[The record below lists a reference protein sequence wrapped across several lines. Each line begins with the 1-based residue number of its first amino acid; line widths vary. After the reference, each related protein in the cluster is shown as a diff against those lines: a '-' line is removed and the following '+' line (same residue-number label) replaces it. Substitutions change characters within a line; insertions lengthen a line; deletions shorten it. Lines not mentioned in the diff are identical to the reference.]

1 VTDTAVELTPKQ
13 EAFARAYVETGN
25 ASEAYRRAYQAE
37 AMSPE
42 AVRVEA
48 CRLLQRP
55 KVALTVE
62 RLQAEHQARHEIT
75 VDTLT
80 EMLKDDRVLARD
92 EKDPAA
98 AINAV
103 MAIAKLHGLVID
115 KKNVNSDNRHH
126 HSAEPL
132 SPFAQH
138 LAEVLGAGAKGE
150 AEGTLPN

>member
-1 VTDTAVELTPKQ
+1 MNDTAVSLTPKQ

-25 ASEAYRRAYQAE
+25 ASEAYRRAYDAE
-37 AMSPE
+37 NMGVDAVKSE
-42 AVRVEA
+42 AFKLMQHPYITLTIEK
-48 CRLLQRP
+48 LQEQH
-55 KVALTVE
+55 KK
-62 RLQAEHQARHEIT
+62 RHEIT
-75 VDTLT
+75 VDALT
-80 EMLKDDRVLARD
+80 EMLRDDRVLARD